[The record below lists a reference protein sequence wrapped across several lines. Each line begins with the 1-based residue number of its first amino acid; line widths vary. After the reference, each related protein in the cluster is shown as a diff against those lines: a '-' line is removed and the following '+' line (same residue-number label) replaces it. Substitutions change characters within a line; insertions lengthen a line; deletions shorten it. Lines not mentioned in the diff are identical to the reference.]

1 MEFLRQYRDQADN
14 FPAAELM
21 NAMFG
26 AAARFVEYEAQHSD
40 TMVKPETRWDVP
52 SGWSD
57 HFFDQVESFL
67 RTNPG
72 NSSLSTAQAMILLIN
87 TTSKMTAKSSASWL
101 MNGLVSWR
109 GYGMIIR

>member
-40 TMVKPETRWDVP
+40 AMVKPETRWDVP

-57 HFFDQVESFL
+57 HFLIKWNRSYV
-67 RTNPG
+67 P
-72 NSSLSTAQAMILLIN
+72 ILAIVAYLLH
-87 TTSKMTAKSSASWL
+87 KP
-101 MNGLVSWR
+101 
-109 GYGMIIR
+109 